1 MNQIIE
7 GIVQGITEFLPIS
20 SSGHIVFL
28 QKIAGFSSSNL
39 AQLQIALHL
48 GTLLS
53 IIVYYF
59 KDIKGILLDSK
70 NNSQLISFIF
80 LGTLPLIF
88 MYLFFYEPVKN
99 IHNNIDLAFEVSTYC
114 ILVTGLIL
122 LVTKF
127 IDTGNK
133 SLTYSVVIVIGLM
146 QCLAILPGI
155 SRSGITICSA
165 LILGVS
171 SKDAAK
177 FSFFLAIPAILGVG
191 VLDFKDMLVN
201 ESVSRFPYFAF
212 ITSFIV
218 GYISLR
224 LLISIIYKGK
234 LWYFSFYCFIIGL
247 LTIFLF

>member
-28 QKIAGFSSSNL
+28 EKIAGFSSSNL
-39 AQLQIALHL
+39 VQLQIALHL

-59 KDIKGILLDSK
+59 KDIKVILLDSK
-70 NNSQLISFIF
+70 NNSQFIAF
-80 LGTLPLIF
+80 IIVGTLPLVF

-99 IHNNIDLAFEVSTYC
+99 IHNNLDLAFDVSSWG
-114 ILVTGLIL
+114 ILITGLIL
-122 LVTKF
+122 LATKF
-127 IDTGNK
+127 IEINNK
-133 SLTYSVVIVIGLM
+133 NLTYTIVLIIGVT

-165 LILGVS
+165 LILGIG
-171 SKDAAK
+171 SKEAAQ

-191 VLDFKDMLVN
+191 ILNFKDMLVD
-201 ESVSRFPYFAF
+201 ETFLTFPYFAF

-224 LLISIIYKGK
+224 LLIFIIYKGK
-234 LWYFSFYCFIIGL
+234 LWYFSIYCFVVGL